1 MGTYKE
7 FNYNVLVKSQLDFFN
22 TNETKNI
29 DFRIAQLKK
38 LKKVLKE
45 NETLMDAA
53 IYKDFKKSSFENY
66 ATELSLVYHEINLAI
81 KNVKKWSKR
90 KSVGTDLANIPSKS
104 YVIPEPLGVTLVIG
118 AWNYPYQLS
127 LSPMVAALAAGNT
140 CIVKPS
146 ELSLNSS
153 NAMAK
158 IINENFEPKY
168 LHVIE
173 GGVDETTA
181 LLSEKFDKIFYTGST
196 QVGKIIMQAAAKN
209 LTPVILELGG
219 KSPCFVFNDANIKI
233 TAKRLVWAKFLN
245 GGQTCVA
252 PDYLLLEKGVKEKL
266 IPEIKKEI
274 NSILGDNPK
283 ESEAF
288 VRIINSRH
296 YQRLIKLID
305 KDKMI
310 VGGDNNEKENYIA
323 PTILDNVSFEDIV
336 MQEEIFGPIL
346 PIIEIEDLDWAIQ
359 QIKSRPKPLALY
371 IFGKNRMSIN
381 RILHEVSFGGGAV
394 NDAVMHLLNSNLPFG
409 GVGDSGTGSYHG
421 QYGFDAFTHYKSIL
435 DKSTLI
441 EPPIKYAPYS
451 SFKRSI
457 LEKLVE

>member
-1 MGTYKE
+1 MDANKK
-7 FNYNVLVKSQLDFFN
+7 FNYSALVKSQLDFFN
-22 TNETKNI
+22 SNETKDI
-29 DFRIAQLKK
+29 EFRIVQLKK

-45 NETLMDAA
+45 NEGLMDDA
-53 IYKDFKKSSFENY
+53 IYKDFRKSSFENY

-90 KSVGTDLANIPSKS
+90 KNVSTDLANLPSKS

-127 LSPMVAALAAGNT
+127 LSPMVAAIAAGNT

-158 IINENFEPKY
+158 IINDNFDSKY
-168 LHVIE
+168 LHVVE
-173 GGVDETTA
+173 GSVEETTA
-181 LLSEKFDKIFYTGST
+181 LLQEKFDKIFYTGST
-196 QVGKIIMQAAAKN
+196 QVGKIIMLAAAKH
-209 LTPVILELGG
+209 LTPVVLELGG

-266 IPEIKKEI
+266 LPEIKKEI
-274 NSILGDNPK
+274 ISILGDNPK
-283 ESEAF
+283 ESESF

-305 KDKMI
+305 KDKII
-310 VGGDNNEKENYIA
+310 VGGDNDEKENYFA
-323 PTILDNVSFEDIV
+323 PTVLDNVSFEDAV

-346 PIIEIEDLDWAIQ
+346 PLIEFDNLDWAIQ

-371 IFGKNRMSIN
+371 VFGKNRKNIN
-381 RILHEVSFGGGAV
+381 KTLHEVSFGGGAV

-421 QYGFDAFTHYKSIL
+421 QYGFDAFSHYKSIL

-451 SFKRSI
+451 SFKRGV
-457 LEKLVE
+457 LEKLIE